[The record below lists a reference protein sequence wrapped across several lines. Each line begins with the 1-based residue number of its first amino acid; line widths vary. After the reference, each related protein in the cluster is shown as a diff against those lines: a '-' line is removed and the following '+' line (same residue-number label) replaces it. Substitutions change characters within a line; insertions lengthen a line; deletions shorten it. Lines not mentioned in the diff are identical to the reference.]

1 MSKLS
6 ENIKYYRK
14 DGKLTQKAL
23 SEKLNV
29 SNKTL
34 SHWENYYSQPSIE
47 QLVMLA
53 NIFEISLDELVGRT
67 M

>member
-29 SNKTL
+29 SNKKL
-34 SHWENYYSQPSIE
+34 SHWENDYSQPSIE

>member
-34 SHWENYYSQPSIE
+34 SHWENDFAT
-47 QLVMLA
+47 VHRT
-53 NIFEISLDELVGRT
+53 ISYAGKYF
-67 M
+67 